1 MVCFAESACKPYAK
15 MSHSPVDIMSI
26 SEGEVLKAG
35 KTTDAIR
42 ITEEFRGGFMASVEV
57 NHQLHCVVISY
68 VALPREQY
76 HC

>member
-1 MVCFAESACKPYAK
+1 
-15 MSHSPVDIMSI
+15 MSI
-26 SEGEVLKAG
+26 SQGKVLKAG

-42 ITEEFRGGFMASVEV
+42 KPEEFGGGFMASVEV